1 MEYVTKFVK
10 KWVDYFWPPPPPR
23 EVTFGRKPLDG
34 GYGIAH
40 HWAIK
45 VGDKWY
51 EIEGTGIKEKGLA
64 NTIAASDGERSKCG
78 AKPCKVSTINEKTI
92 KDWKIEYCRNASVLL
107 FLGSLFTGSL
117 RLFVIFTGVSLY
129 SKLMLKVK
137 KPEYIDVIGITERT
151 DDEIEAFN
159 KIFLENNPTYHV
171 LTRNCQDYAN
181 AFTEFL
187 ISKGKRKGWLPKVES
202 PFNKDLKCWPSLK
215 TINIFD
221 RSRKSVEMESKL

>member
-1 MEYVTKFVK
+1 MGVGVVTHISAKTIFLLVNCAVIFSADSKLATNYQWIFCNLVFSIGSMECVTKFVK

-45 VGDKWY
+45 VGDK
-51 EIEGTGIKEKGLA
+51 
-64 NTIAASDGERSKCG
+64 
-78 AKPCKVSTINEKTI
+78 PCKVSTINEKII
-92 KDWKIEYCRNASVLL
+92 KDWRTEYCRNASVLL

-137 KPEYIDVIGITERT
+137 KPDYIDVIGITERT

-202 PFNKDLKCWPSLK
+202 PFNKDLKCWP
-215 TINIFD
+215 
-221 RSRKSVEMESKL
+221 